1 MLLTADQV
9 RDRVRELAA
18 EINTSY
24 PAGRDPHLV
33 SVLKG
38 SFIFLADLVRELAR
52 PVTIDF
58 VAVASYG
65 AGTRSSG
72 VVTLATDLEFGIRDR
87 DVLIVE
93 DIVDTGH
100 TLSWLLDMF
109 RARHPRSLRT
119 VSLLDK
125 RSRRTVEV
133 GIEHVG
139 FTIDDRFVVGYG
151 LDYAEQFRHLPYV
164 AVLDQHHAHP
174 AERDPDDLS
183 G

>member
-1 MLLTADQV
+1 MSDTFPLRVLLTADQV

-18 EINTSY
+18 AINRSY
-24 PAGRDPHLV
+24 PAGRDPHMV

-38 SFIFLADLVRELAR
+38 GFIFLADLVRALDR

-58 VAVASYG
+58 VAINSYG

-72 VVTLATDLEFGIRDR
+72 VITLTKDLEIDIADR

-93 DIVDTGH
+93 DIVDTGQ
-100 TLSWLLDMF
+100 TLAWLLHSL

-139 FTIDDRFVVGYG
+139 FTIEDRFVVGYG
-151 LDYAEQFRHLPYV
+151 LDYAEQYRHLPYV
-164 AVLDQHHAHP
+164 AILD
-174 AERDPDDLS
+174 
-183 G
+183 